1 MKQLKAFFVVLLATP
16 IALSA
21 ADPQTA
27 LITVHADKPGAK
39 IPADFLGFSCE
50 KKILSR
56 DCFQPDNKV
65 LIALFRNLGSGVLRV
80 GGNEVDSTSWS
91 RTDSTPIASMEENRY
106 SEKPSTIGPKSV
118 DNLYGFAKASGW
130 RVVHGL
136 NLAAN
141 DPAMAADEAAY
152 AMQVGGP
159 MLAALEIGNEPNLYP
174 KGPKREGKRP
184 SNYGYPQYRQECD
197 GYVRAIREKLPTAPL
212 AGPATTRICKW
223 FPDFVTDFR
232 PHMAL
237 MMSHIY
243 PLSAKEEDPK
253 SPRFTSVE
261 NLLSIKVEQ
270 EWVPQ
275 LEASKAAGIP
285 FRLGECNT
293 ASGGGKKGVSDAFAS
308 ALWGVD
314 FFFDVAEHGGAG
326 VNLHGGFNPGN
337 YSPLCYIKKE
347 HRYEPAPLYYGM
359 LFFHQAAQG
368 RIVPVDCQ
376 TSAKFTVHAVRADDG
391 KLRVVLINKDI
402 SQSVTASIASGSH
415 AKAELIR
422 LLAPSVSATDGVTL
436 AGNSVAKDGTWTPN
450 AGEKVPSVNGRFEV
464 TIPAASAALITID

>member
-1 MKQLKAFFVVLLATP
+1 MKIVTSLVSLVAAPLA
-16 IALSA
+16 LA
-21 ADPQTA
+21 AAESQTA
-27 LITVHADKPGAK
+27 LVTVHADKPGVA
-39 IPADFLGFSCE
+39 IPSDFLGFSCE

-56 DCFQPDNKV
+56 DCFQPDNQA
-65 LIALFRNLGSGVLRV
+65 LITLFRNLGSGVLRV

-91 RTDSTPIASMEENRY
+91 RTDTTPIASMEENRY
-106 SEKPSTIGPKSV
+106 SEKPSSIGPKSV
-118 DNLYGFAKASGW
+118 DNLYAFAKASGW

-159 MLAALEIGNEPNLYP
+159 MVLALEIGNEPNLYP

-184 SNYGYPQYRQECD
+184 SIYGYPQYRQECE
-197 GYVRAIREKLPTAPL
+197 GYVRAIRAKLPAAPL

-293 ASGGGKKGVSDAFAS
+293 ASGGGKKGASDAFAS

-347 HRYEPAPLYYGM
+347 KRYEPAALYYGM

-368 RIVPVDCQ
+368 RIVPVECQ
-376 TSAKFTVHAVRADDG
+376 SKAKLAAHVVLADDG
-391 KLRVVLINKDI
+391 KLRVVLINKDLT
-402 SQSVTASIASGSH
+402 QSVIASINCASRT
-415 AKAELIR
+415 KAEVIR
-422 LLAPSVSATDGVTL
+422 LAAPSVNATEGVTL
-436 AGNSVAKDGTWTPN
+436 AGVAVAKDGTWSPQ
-450 AGEKVPSVNGRFEV
+450 ASEQVPCANGRCEII
-464 TIPAASAALITID
+464 IPAVSAALITLE